1 MVATRATVRV
11 ARSRLLAHKHYLL
24 TRKRLMLDTLRRI
37 VQEVNG
43 ARSLDAALATM
54 VRRIRKAMRTDVCS
68 IYLFDRERD
77 RLVLMDTIG
86 LRTQAVG
93 VVTLGLGEG
102 LVGLVGQREEP
113 LNLEDAPAHP
123 QFRYFVETGEERFS
137 SFLGVPI
144 IHQRRMLG
152 VLVVQQQ
159 EKRRFDEGD
168 EAFLV
173 TMAAQLAGVLAHA
186 LVSGTLNRRAEPDG
200 QAMFSGVAASP
211 GMAIGEVVVIS
222 PPADLDSVP
231 DLIPT
236 DPDAEVAHLHAALA
250 HVREDIREAG
260 ARLASRISAQELA
273 LFDVYQQMLGDAALG
288 NEVEKRIREGQ
299 WAPGALADVVRR
311 HTQYLERVDDGYLRE
326 RAADI
331 RDLGRRVLAHLQEG
345 ADRTPSAYPER
356 AILVGDEISAA
367 TLGELPKER
376 LVALVSVRGSS
387 NSHVAILARAM
398 GIPTVLGMV
407 DLPLPRINGAKAI
420 LDGHRGRLFLRP
432 EPQLA
437 QRYERLI
444 KEEQALAEVLEH
456 EQHLPSETS
465 DGYSMP
471 LMVNTGLAV
480 DAVAQLKPR
489 VSGVGLYRTE
499 VPFMMNERFPSEQ
512 EQTRL
517 YHEQLA
523 SFAPLPVVM
532 RTLDIGGDKD
542 LPYFPINEANPFLGW
557 RGIRVTLDHPE
568 VLMVQMRAMLMASRE
583 LDNLRILLPMITS
596 VDEVDT
602 ALRLLARARQ
612 ELAEDGIETASPKV
626 GVMIEVPAT
635 LYQLSA
641 LAERV
646 DFFSIGSNDL
656 TQYLLAVDRNNAR
669 VASLYDA
676 CHPAVLN
683 ALSRLAEESQTLG
696 VPASVCGELAGDPS
710 GALLLMGMGFDALSM
725 NAPSLPRVRAAIR
738 RVSLDDARALVSETL
753 ALPTTAVVRAHL
765 RQRLSDWQIAHLLP
779 PQD

>member
-1 MVATRATVRV
+1 
-11 ARSRLLAHKHYLL
+11 
-24 TRKRLMLDTLRRI
+24 MLDTLRRI

-68 IYLFDRERD
+68 VYLFDRERE

-93 VVTLGLGEG
+93 VVALGLGEG

-123 QFRYFVETGEERFS
+123 HFRYFAETGEERFS

-186 LVSGTLNRRAEPDG
+186 LVSGALNRRAEPDG
-200 QAMFSGVAASP
+200 QAMFSGAPGSP
-211 GMAIGEVVVIS
+211 GMAIGEIVVIA

-236 DPDAEVAHLHAALA
+236 DPEAEVAHLQAAIA
-250 HVREDIREAG
+250 HVREEIREAG

-345 ADRTPSAYPER
+345 SERTASTYPENT
-356 AILVGDEISAA
+356 ILVGDEISAA
-367 TLGELPKER
+367 TLGEVPKDR
-376 LVALVSVRGSS
+376 LAALVSVRGSS

-420 LDGHRGRLFLRP
+420 LDGHRGRLFVRP
-432 EPQLA
+432 DPQLA
-437 QRYERLI
+437 QRYARLI
-444 KEEQALAEVLEH
+444 KEERALAEVLEH
-456 EQHLPSETS
+456 EQHLPSQTP
-465 DGYSMP
+465 DGHAMP
-471 LMVNTGLAV
+471 LLVNTGLAV
-480 DAVAQLKPR
+480 DAVAQLKSR

-517 YHEQLA
+517 YHEQLS

-568 VLMVQMRAMLMASRE
+568 VLMVQLRAMLMASRG

-602 ALRLLARARQ
+602 ALRLLSRARQ
-612 ELAEDGIETASPKV
+612 ELAEDGIEVASPKV

-635 LYQLSA
+635 LYQLAA

-646 DFFSIGSNDL
+646 DFFSVGSNDL

-683 ALSRLAEESQTLG
+683 ALSRLAAESQTLG

-738 RVSLDDARALVSETL
+738 RVGLDDAKALVQETL
-753 ALPTTAVVRAHL
+753 GLPTTAAVRAHL

>member
-1 MVATRATVRV
+1 
-11 ARSRLLAHKHYLL
+11 
-24 TRKRLMLDTLRRI
+24 MLDTLRRI

-68 IYLFDRERD
+68 IYLFDRDRD

-93 VVTLGLGEG
+93 IVTLRLGEG

-113 LNLEDAPAHP
+113 LNLEDAPGHP
-123 QFRYFVETGEERFS
+123 QFRYFAETGEERFS

-186 LVSGTLNRRAEPDG
+186 LVSGTLNRPAEPDG

-211 GMAIGEVVVIS
+211 GMAIGEIVVIA

-236 DPDAEVAHLHAALA
+236 DPDAEVVRLHAALA
-250 HVREDIREAG
+250 HVREDIRKAG
-260 ARLASRISAQELA
+260 ARLASRISTQELA

-326 RAADI
+326 RATDI

-345 ADRTPSAYPER
+345 NEMTPSTYPDNT
-356 AILVGDEISAA
+356 ILVGDEISAA
-367 TLGELPKER
+367 TLGELPKGR
-376 LVALVSVRGSS
+376 LAALVSIRGSS

-420 LDGHRGRLFLRP
+420 LDGHRGRLFVRP
-432 EPQLA
+432 EAQLA
-437 QRYERLI
+437 KRYERLI
-444 KEEQALAEVLEH
+444 KEERALAEVLEH

-465 DGYSMP
+465 DGHQMP

-517 YHEQLA
+517 YHEQLS

-612 ELAEDGIETASPKV
+612 ELAEDGIEVASPKV

-646 DFFSIGSNDL
+646 DFFSVGSNDL

-683 ALSRLAEESQTLG
+683 ALARLAEESQRLG

-738 RVSLDDARALVSETL
+738 RVSIEDARSLVAETL
-753 ALPTTAVVRAHL
+753 SLPTTAVVRAHL
-765 RQRLSDWQIAHLLP
+765 RQRMTDWQIGHLLP

>member
-1 MVATRATVRV
+1 
-11 ARSRLLAHKHYLL
+11 
-24 TRKRLMLDTLRRI
+24 MLDTLRRI

-68 IYLFDRERD
+68 IYLYDSERE

-93 VVTLGLGEG
+93 VVALKLGEG

-123 QFRYFVETGEERFS
+123 HFRYFAETGEERFS

-186 LVSGTLNRRAEPDG
+186 LVSGTLTRPARPDG
-200 QAMFSGVAASP
+200 QAMFTGVAASP
-211 GMAIGEVVVIS
+211 GMVIGEIVVIA
-222 PPADLDSVP
+222 PPADLDNVP

-236 DPDAEVAHLHAALA
+236 DPDAEVAHLHAAID
-250 HVREDIREAG
+250 HVREEIREAG

-273 LFDVYQQMLGDAALG
+273 LFDVYQQMLGDSALG

-345 ADRTPSAYPER
+345 NANTPATYPQNT
-356 AILVGDEISAA
+356 ILVGDEISAA
-367 TLGELPKER
+367 TLGELPRER
-376 LVALVSVRGSS
+376 LAALVSVRGSS

-407 DLPLPRINGAKAI
+407 DLPLPRINGAKAV
-420 LDGHRGRLFLRP
+420 LDGHRGRLFVRP
-432 EPQLA
+432 EAPLA
-437 QRYERLI
+437 KRYARLI
-444 KEEQALAEVLEH
+444 KEEKALSEVLEH
-456 EQHLPSETS
+456 EQHLPSETP
-465 DGYSMP
+465 DGHVMP
-471 LMVNTGLAV
+471 LLVNTGLAV

-517 YHEQLA
+517 YHEQLD
-523 SFAPLPVVM
+523 SFSPLPVVM

-568 VLMVQMRAMLMASRE
+568 VLMVQLRAMLMASRG

-596 VDEVDT
+596 IDEVDT

-612 ELAEDGIETASPKV
+612 ELAEDGIEIASPKV

-635 LYQLSA
+635 LYQLAA

-646 DFFSIGSNDL
+646 DFFSVGSNDL

-676 CHPAVLN
+676 CHPAVLG
-683 ALSRLAEESQTLG
+683 ALSHLARESVRLG
-696 VPASVCGELAGDPS
+696 VPASVCGELAGDPA

-738 RVSLDDARALVSETL
+738 RVPVADARELVAETL
-753 ALPTTAVVRAHL
+753 TLPTTAVVRAHL
-765 RQRLSDWQIAHLLP
+765 RQRLTDWQIAHLLP